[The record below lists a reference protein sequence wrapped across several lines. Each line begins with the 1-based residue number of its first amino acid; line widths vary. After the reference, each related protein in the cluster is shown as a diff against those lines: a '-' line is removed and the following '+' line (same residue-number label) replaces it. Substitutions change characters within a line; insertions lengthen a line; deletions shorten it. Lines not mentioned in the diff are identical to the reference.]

1 MTIKIIHSPSLPDD
15 IKAIREQRK
24 EVCQTCEYRR
34 TTIVFD
40 ICLLCKCPIFKKI
53 KRDNDCPLNRWR

>member
-24 EVCQTCEYRR
+24 EVCQTCSIAVRPLFLIFVFYVNVLYSKRLKEIM
-34 TTIVFD
+34 IV
-40 ICLLCKCPIFKKI
+40 L
-53 KRDNDCPLNRWR
+53 